1 MEKKLDLRIQ
11 KTYLAL
17 TNALLQMMEEMRFED
32 IRIGELCDR
41 AMVRKS
47 TFYKH
52 FGDKYE
58 LLAFIVRQKQEEL
71 NTQLMEKQETGNTVE
86 YYMQFISLVLDFL
99 SSNKALVHS
108 ARQSNSFPLMLH
120 VFSEQ
125 IIRDIQ
131 DHLKADA
138 LRGET
143 LPAPPDIMASF
154 FVGGI
159 MEALHCCM
167 KKGKPLDETELK
179 AQLNAILTQFYRSA
193 NDQAGQNS
201 REK

>member
-11 KTYLAL
+11 KTYLAR
-17 TNALLQMMEEMRFED
+17 TAALLSMMEEKRFED

-58 LLAFIVRQKQEEL
+58 LLAFVVRQKQESL
-71 NTQLMEKQETGNTVE
+71 NARLAAQRVEGDTVE
-86 YYMQFISLVLDFL
+86 YYTRLIGLVFDFL
-99 SSNKALVHS
+99 ADNEALVRT
-108 ARQSNSFPLMLH
+108 AIQSNSFPLILSIL
-120 VFSEQ
+120 SEQ

-131 DHLKADA
+131 QQLKGDA
-138 LRGET
+138 RRGEK
-143 LPAPPDIMASF
+143 LPAPPEVMAPF

-159 MEALHCCM
+159 LETAHSCL
-167 KKGKPLDETELK
+167 KRGKPLNGRELQNQLGVLLTRFYQSPGAAPEP
-179 AQLNAILTQFYRSA
+179 AQ
-193 NDQAGQNS
+193 
-201 REK
+201 